1 MSVLP
6 LQALP
11 LELLRQRSST
21 KWRSYDDDVI
31 PMFVAETDFPLAP
44 AITAA
49 LHRAVEIGDT
59 GYTPPRPGIDLDFAD
74 FADRRW
80 GWRPDPARIRW
91 TGDVMMGVVEVLRA
105 VTSPGDRV
113 VVTPPVY
120 PPFYDT
126 VEEAGA
132 VVERVPLVDDGERWS
147 LDLDGIERALA
158 GGARSVLLCN
168 PHNPTG
174 TVHSRD
180 SLAALARLAHR
191 YDATVVSDEI
201 HAPLTHAP
209 AVFTPFLDAA
219 PEAAEVGY
227 AVTSASKTYNLAGL
241 KCAVIVT
248 GSDETAAVVRALP
261 WEVEWRAGLFGVLAN
276 RAAFAAESD
285 AWLDQLLAALDENRR
300 LLADLLATH
309 LPLARYRVP
318 EAGFLAWVDVSAYG
332 WGDNPAPFIR
342 REARVALHHGPLFG
356 AEGVGHVRINVGCA
370 PDVLRDAI
378 ARIGALA
385 DDGGRGIRDRV
396 GQTSARPVRQ

>member
-1 MSVLP
+1 MSVPP

-44 AITAA
+44 AITSA

-74 FADRRW
+74 FAERQW

-91 TGDVMMGVVEVLRA
+91 TGDVMMGVVEVLRG
-105 VTSPGDRV
+105 VTSRGDRV
-113 VVTPPVY
+113 IVTPPVY

-132 VVERVPLVDDGERWS
+132 VVERVPLIDDGERWR
-147 LDLDGIERALA
+147 LDLDGIEAALA
-158 GGARSVLLCN
+158 GGARAVLLCN

-180 SLAALARLAHR
+180 SLAALARLAKR
-191 YDATVVSDEI
+191 YGASVISDEI

-209 AVFTPFLDAA
+209 AVFTPFLDAGD
-219 PEAAEVGY
+219 EAAAVGY
-227 AVTSASKTYNLAGL
+227 IVTSASKTYNLAGL
-241 KCAVIVT
+241 KCALIVT
-248 GSDETAAVVRALP
+248 GSEETAAVVRALP
-261 WEVEWRAGLFGVLAN
+261 WEVEWRAGLFGVIAN
-276 RAAFAAESD
+276 RAAFSAESD
-285 AWLDQLLAALDENRR
+285 DWLASLLVALDDNRR
-300 LLADLLATH
+300 LLAELLAEH
-309 LPLARYRVP
+309 LPLARYRIP
-318 EAGFLAWVDVSAYG
+318 EAGFLAWVDVSSYG

-342 REARVALHHGPLFG
+342 REAQVALHHGPLFG
-356 AEGVGHVRINVGCA
+356 VEGIGHVRVNVGCA
-370 PDVLRDAI
+370 PEVLREAI
-378 ARIGALA
+378 ERIGKLV
-385 DDGGRGIRDRV
+385 DR
-396 GQTSARPVRQ
+396 A

>member
-1 MSVLP
+1 MSVTP

-11 LELLRQRSST
+11 LDLLRQRSST

-59 GYTPPRPGIDLDFAD
+59 GYTPPRPGIDVDFA
-74 FADRRW
+74 AYAQRMW
-80 GWRPDPARIRW
+80 GWTIDPSRIRW

-113 VVTPPVY
+113 IVTPPVY

-132 VVERVPLVDDGERWS
+132 VVERVPLIDDGERWS
-147 LDLDGIERALA
+147 LDLAGIERAFSR
-158 GGARSVLLCN
+158 GARAILLCN

-174 TVHSRD
+174 TVHSRE
-180 SLAALARLAHR
+180 SLADLARLAER
-191 YDATVVSDEI
+191 YGASVVSDEI

-219 PEAAEVGY
+219 PAAAAVGY

-248 GSDETAAVVRALP
+248 GSEETATVVRSLP
-261 WEVEWRAGLFGVLAN
+261 WEVEWRAGLFGVIAN

-285 AWLDQLLAALDENRR
+285 DWLASLLVALDDNRR
-300 LLADLLATH
+300 LLAELLAEH
-309 LPLARYRVP
+309 LPLARYRLP
-318 EAGFLAWVDVSAYG
+318 DAGFLAWVDVSAYG
-332 WGDNPAPFIR
+332 WGDNPSPHIR
-342 REARVALHHGPLFG
+342 REAKVALHHGPLFG
-356 AEGVGHVRINVGCA
+356 EQGIGHVRINVGCA
-370 PDVLRDAI
+370 PEVLREAI

-385 DDGGRGIRDRV
+385 
-396 GQTSARPVRQ
+396 RQR

>member
-1 MSVLP
+1 MSVTP

-11 LELLRQRSST
+11 LDLLRQRSST

-59 GYTPPRPGIDLDFAD
+59 GYTPPRPGIDVDFVAY
-74 FADRRW
+74 AQRMW
-80 GWRPDPARIRW
+80 GWTIDPSRIRW

-113 VVTPPVY
+113 IVTPPVY

-147 LDLDGIERALA
+147 LDLAGIERAFV
-158 GGARSVLLCN
+158 GGARAILLCN

-174 TVHSRD
+174 TVHSRE
-180 SLAALARLAHR
+180 SLADLARLAER
-191 YDATVVSDEI
+191 YGASVVSDEI
-201 HAPLTHAP
+201 HAPLTHTP

-219 PEAAEVGY
+219 PAAAAVGY

-248 GSDETAAVVRALP
+248 GSEETATVVRSLP
-261 WEVEWRAGLFGVLAN
+261 WEVEWRAGLFGVIAN

-285 AWLDQLLAALDENRR
+285 DWLASLLVALDDNRR
-300 LLADLLATH
+300 LLAELLAEH
-309 LPLARYRVP
+309 LPLARYRLP
-318 EAGFLAWVDVSAYG
+318 DAGFLAWVDVSAYG
-332 WGDNPAPFIR
+332 WGDNPSPHIR
-342 REARVALHHGPLFG
+342 REAKVALHHGPLFG
-356 AEGVGHVRINVGCA
+356 EQGIGHVRINVGCA
-370 PDVLRDAI
+370 PEVLREAI

-385 DDGGRGIRDRV
+385 
-396 GQTSARPVRQ
+396 RQR

>member
-1 MSVLP
+1 MSVPP

-44 AITAA
+44 AITLA

-74 FADRRW
+74 FAERQW

-91 TGDVMMGVVEVLRA
+91 TGDVMMGVVEVLRG

-113 VVTPPVY
+113 IVTPPVY

-132 VVERVPLVDDGERWS
+132 VVERVPLIDDGERWH
-147 LDLDGIERALA
+147 LDLEGIEAALA
-158 GGARSVLLCN
+158 GGARAVLLCN

-180 SLAALARLAHR
+180 SLASLAHLAKR
-191 YDATVVSDEI
+191 YGASVVSDEI

-209 AVFTPFLDAA
+209 AVFTPFLDAGD
-219 PEAAEVGY
+219 EAAAVGY
-227 AVTSASKTYNLAGL
+227 IVTSASKTYNLAGL

-248 GSDETAAVVRALP
+248 GSEETAAVVRALP
-261 WEVEWRAGLFGVLAN
+261 WEVEWRAGLFGVIAN
-276 RAAFAAESD
+276 RAAFSAESD
-285 AWLDQLLAALDENRR
+285 EWLASLLVALDDNRR
-300 LLADLLATH
+300 LLADLLAEH
-309 LPLARYRVP
+309 LPLARYRIP
-318 EAGFLAWVDVSAYG
+318 EAGFLAWVDVSSYG

-342 REARVALHHGPLFG
+342 REAQVALHHGPLFG
-356 AEGVGHVRINVGCA
+356 VEGIGHVRINVGCA
-370 PDVLRDAI
+370 PEVLSEAI
-378 ARIGALA
+378 ERIGKLV
-385 DDGGRGIRDRV
+385 DR
-396 GQTSARPVRQ
+396 A

>member
-1 MSVLP
+1 MSVAP

-21 KWRSYDDDVI
+21 KWRSYGDDVI
-31 PMFVAETDFPLAP
+31 PMFVAETDFALAP

-49 LHRAVEIGDT
+49 LARAVEIGDT

-74 FADRRW
+74 FAERRW

-105 VTSPGDRV
+105 VSSPGDRV

-132 VVERVPLVDDGERWS
+132 VVERVPLRGTGERWE
-147 LDLDGIERALA
+147 LDLDGIAEALA
-158 GGARSVLLCN
+158 SGARAVLLCN

-174 TVHSRD
+174 TVHTRE
-180 SLAALARLAHR
+180 SLAGLARLAHR
-191 YDATVVSDEI
+191 YGATVVSDEI

-219 PEAAEVGY
+219 PEAAAVGY
-227 AVTSASKTYNLAGL
+227 TVTSASKTYNLAGL

-261 WEVEWRAGLFGVLAN
+261 WEVEWRAGLFGVIAN
-276 RAAFAAESD
+276 RAAFATTVGCSPTCSPSTFRSRGTVCPRRGSSRGSMSPPTAGATTRRRSYGARRRSRCITARCSVRRVWVTCASTWAVPRRFCARRSSGSAGWSAELEGD
-285 AWLDQLLAALDENRR
+285 GCGGRER
-300 LLADLLATH
+300 L
-309 LPLARYRVP
+309 
-318 EAGFLAWVDVSAYG
+318 GG
-332 WGDNPAPFIR
+332 
-342 REARVALHHGPLFG
+342 
-356 AEGVGHVRINVGCA
+356 EGSVTGHVA
-370 PDVLRDAI
+370 SK
-378 ARIGALA
+378 
-385 DDGGRGIRDRV
+385 DR
-396 GQTSARPVRQ
+396 